1 MDGKLAELSPSEED
15 KLSKSVVE
23 IFDDQ
28 CAYYISL
35 GMTYTEYWD
44 GDAMMP
50 RFYRQAEELKRRREN
65 FNAWLQGAYV
75 YEAIR
80 DLAPSI
86 NPLTKARSKPYRDT
100 VIPMLPSEI
109 KEHEEKK
116 KKERYEENLARFK
129 GLAQQINEAIIK
141 SQEEVADGSR
151 TGRPEL

>member
-1 MDGKLAELSPSEED
+1 MDGELEVTPSD
-15 KLSKSVVE
+15 TKPKSVVE

-28 CAYYISL
+28 CAYYISI
-35 GMTYTEYWD
+35 GMTYAEYWD
-44 GDAMMP
+44 GDAQMP
-50 RFYRQAEELKRRREN
+50 RFYRRAEEMRRRREN

-86 NPLTKARSKPYRDT
+86 NPLTKAKPKPYRDV
-100 VIPMLPSEI
+100 VIPILPSEQR
-109 KEHEEKK
+109 EHEERK
-116 KKERYEENLARFK
+116 KKERYEESLARFK
-129 GLAQQINEAIIK
+129 GLVEKINESIIK